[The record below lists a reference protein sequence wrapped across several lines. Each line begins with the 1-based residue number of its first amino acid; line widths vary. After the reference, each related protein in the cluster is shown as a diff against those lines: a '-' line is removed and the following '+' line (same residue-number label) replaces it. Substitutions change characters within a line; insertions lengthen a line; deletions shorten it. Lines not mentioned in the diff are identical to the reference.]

1 MIAGRDFRHY
11 AAEFFMLRSLRGH
24 FAGEQLRAALA
35 VSAAQ
40 DRHRGLVTRGF
51 DRENCHKAVVIP
63 MKLLKASRRDP
74 SVRAGLAFSLGM
86 TTIFWPRFSASF
98 PACRSLHL

>member
-11 AAEFFMLRSLRGH
+11 AAEFFMLRDLRGH

-40 DRHRGLVTRGF
+40 DRHRGLEEHVQA
-51 DRENCHKAVVIP
+51 DAWHAVAPAVVMAALAP
-63 MKLLKASRRDP
+63 
-74 SVRAGLAFSLGM
+74 AGA
-86 TTIFWPRFSASF
+86 P
-98 PACRSLHL
+98 

>member
-63 MKLLKASRRDP
+63 SVVEGSRYSYLKL
-74 SVRAGLAFSLGM
+74 RAE
-86 TTIFWPRFSASF
+86 IPRSEPDWHF
-98 PACRSLHL
+98 RSG